1 MSRSFA
7 PDLLRDPIGFDEEP
21 RGLLARIMPE
31 RRTDLFVLLVLAA
44 ASAAVLGNALALQE
58 KPRETGDLAVETPA
72 APVSTAA
79 PVPVPTPSPLFAGP
93 DPATTTDAGPAA
105 PAAGAKPAPKP
116 RSATVPAPAPKP
128 ATAPAAAASSATDA
142 IPRPPADVAAS
153 PRLVSV
159 QKALAKL
166 GYGPLKVDG
175 QNGAATRDAIIR
187 FERDRRLPI
196 SGVVSDR
203 LVRELNAVAG
213 LNIQ

>member
-1 MSRSFA
+1 M
-7 PDLLRDPIGFDEEP
+7 LL
-21 RGLLARIMPE
+21 L
-31 RRTDLFVLLVLAA
+31 LAA

-58 KPRETGDLAVETPA
+58 KARGTGDLAVETTA
-72 APVSTAA
+72 APVSSAA
-79 PVPVPTPSPLFAGP
+79 PLPVPTPSPLFAAP
-93 DPATTTDAGPAA
+93 DPATTTEAGSDAKA

-116 RSATVPAPAPKP
+116 RSAAVPTPSSK
-128 ATAPAAAASSATDA
+128 PAAAPVPAAPSATDA

-153 PRLVSV
+153 PRLVAV

-175 QNGAATRDAIIR
+175 QTGAATRDAIIR